1 MSLNFRNQIVKNGD
15 VNISVNVMGSGEP
28 LLLIHGYPETHLTW
42 HKIVPELAQRY
53 TVVCPDVR
61 GNGGSDKPVGA
72 ADHSNYSKRALASDM
87 IAIMDE
93 LGFETF
99 KVVGHDRGA
108 RITHRLCLDYPSRVT
123 KAVLLDIIPT
133 RTLYET
139 VNQNVATAY
148 FHWFFLIQK
157 APIPETLIGGNPL
170 RFLHWGLSTRIGG
183 VEAVD
188 PVALADFEKNIL
200 DPEVIHATCEDY
212 RAGATIDLEH
222 DKADSDAKIECP
234 LLVIWGNLAP
244 MGKYYDVLSTWQDKA
259 LDVRGFG
266 LECEHYIAQEKP
278 AELLAALEEFL

>member
-1 MSLNFRNQIVKNGD
+1 MSLNFRKQIVKNGD

-53 TVVCPDVR
+53 TVICPDVR
-61 GNGGSDKPVGA
+61 GNGGSDKPVGGP
-72 ADHSNYSKRALASDM
+72 DHSNYSKRALASDM

-139 VNQNVATAY
+139 VNKDVATAY

-157 APIPETLIGGNPL
+157 APIPETLIGGNPIK
-170 RFLHWGLSTRIGG
+170 FLHWGLSTRIGG
-183 VEAVD
+183 IDAVD
-188 PVALADFEKNIL
+188 PVALADFEKNFL
-200 DPEVIHATCEDY
+200 DPDAIHATCEDY

-222 DKADSDAKIECP
+222 DKADSDAKIQCP

-278 AELLAALEEFL
+278 AELLAALDEFL

>member
-1 MSLNFRNQIVKNGD
+1 MSLNFRKQIVKNGD

-53 TVVCPDVR
+53 TVICPDVR

-72 ADHSNYSKRALASDM
+72 PDHSNYSKRALASDM

-108 RITHRLCLDYPSRVT
+108 RITHRLCLDNPTRVT

-139 VNQNVATAY
+139 VNKDVATAY

-157 APIPETLIGGNPL
+157 APIPETLIGGNPIK
-170 RFLHWGLSTRIGG
+170 FLHWGLSTRIGG
-183 VEAVD
+183 IEAVD
-188 PVALADFEKNIL
+188 PVALADFEKNFL
-200 DPEVIHATCEDY
+200 DPDAIHATCEDY

-222 DKADSDAKIECP
+222 DKADSDAKIQCP

-278 AELLAALEEFL
+278 AELLAALDEFL